1 MKATVKSTKEL
12 RKFFPELSAT
22 DKFKRKID
30 EVFKLGYSFEVE
42 TKEPLKC
49 FTAKNGKQYKS
60 KILYHDNGF
69 LLKKTY
75 LQKGSVGMNYYN
87 SCPEIFVSIATKPS
101 GSCKFGNDE
110 PFDTYSAEYESTE
123 NISWSTLG
131 KYIGKMIKD
140 ELVEVCTCGKCGGS
154 GFLPQFAYYADGVC
168 FDCLGIGKWLDVK
181 QNV

>member
-12 RKFFPELSAT
+12 REFFPELPTT
-22 DKFKRKID
+22 DRFKRKID

-49 FTAKNGKQYKS
+49 FTAQNGKQYKS
-60 KILYHDNGF
+60 RILYNGSGF

-75 LQKGSVGMNYYN
+75 LQKGHIGMEFYN
-87 SCPEIFVSIATKPS
+87 SCPEIFTHIATEPTGTVKV
-101 GSCKFGNDE
+101 GNEE
-110 PFDTYSAEYESTE
+110 PFQTYEAEYERTDD
-123 NISWSTLG
+123 ITWAALG

-168 FDCLGIGKWLDVK
+168 FDCLGIGKWLEVK
-181 QNV
+181 QKV

>member
-1 MKATVKSTKEL
+1 MKAIVKSTKEL
-12 RKFFPELSAT
+12 REFFPELSAT

-49 FTAKNGKQYKS
+49 FTSKNGKQYKS
-60 KILYHDNGF
+60 RILYNGSGF
-69 LLKKTY
+69 LLGKTY
-75 LQKGSVGMNYYN
+75 LQKGSTTMQHYN
-87 SCPEIFVSIATKPS
+87 SCPEIFTTISEKPNGTIKVGNAEPVAT
-101 GSCKFGNDE
+101 
-110 PFDTYSAEYESTE
+110 YMAEYERTE
-123 NISWSTLG
+123 SVSWAILG

-168 FDCLGIGKWLDVK
+168 FDCLGIGKWLEVK

>member
-12 RKFFPELSAT
+12 REFFPELSVT

-30 EVFKLGYSFEVE
+30 EVFELGYSFEVE

-49 FTAKNGKQYKS
+49 FTTKNGKQFKS
-60 KILYHDNGF
+60 RILYNGSGF
-69 LLKKTY
+69 FLKKTH
-75 LQKGSVGMNYYN
+75 LQKGATTLHHYN
-87 SCPEIFVSIATKPS
+87 SCPEIFTTIDEKQSGTIKVGSAEPVAT
-101 GSCKFGNDE
+101 
-110 PFDTYSAEYESTE
+110 YMAEYESTE
-123 NISWSTLG
+123 SVSWAILG

-140 ELVEVCTCGKCGGS
+140 ELVELCTCGKCGGS

-181 QNV
+181 